1 MMERNVEQMRQVA
14 NKSEESTA
22 AGFVSALFG
31 YMGEFEK
38 ALSYSDRS
46 IKLAQ
51 DLKNPYAEAAS
62 FHYRGI
68 IRDQQGQWDSAV
80 TDYATAQRIAEKAGD
95 MFRVYIVKFMEGR
108 AFHMTGDQARG
119 RKLIEN
125 SISLATQIKTTFLLG
140 QAKSFLAACCLA
152 DGCVE
157 EAVSLCTDGI
167 SLATK
172 AGDKFTETLA
182 LRTLAESLCQ
192 RGSLQDRN
200 QARRTLLDAIELLEG
215 IRARPELARC
225 YASLACILK
234 TEGNAPEATN
244 YLEKAMRQFGDLGMS
259 WDITRAT
266 RAFEHG
272 AVLFT

>member
-1 MMERNVEQMRQVA
+1 M
-14 NKSEESTA
+14 
-22 AGFVSALFG
+22 
-31 YMGEFEK
+31 
-38 ALSYSDRS
+38 
-46 IKLAQ
+46 
-51 DLKNPYAEAAS
+51 
-62 FHYRGI
+62 
-68 IRDQQGQWDSAV
+68 
-80 TDYATAQRIAEKAGD
+80 
-95 MFRVYIVKFMEGR
+95 
-108 AFHMTGDQARG
+108 
-119 RKLIEN
+119 
-125 SISLATQIKTTFLLG
+125 
-140 QAKSFLAACCLA
+140 
-152 DGCVE
+152 
-157 EAVSLCTDGI
+157 DGI

-215 IRARPELARC
+215 IRARPELTRC

-234 TEGNAPEATN
+234 TEGKAQEATN

-266 RAFEHG
+266 RAFEHS